1 MTRDASGEPEAE
13 QGPPRARAGKCAMTA
28 PATLLRF
35 RVVND
40 LSSVRRMKRFLFPT
54 FAALAFVCATS
65 TVVAGQPVTD
75 SKYVQ
80 ESAAPDPR
88 LIFRWNTSYVFE
100 SDFERGHDAKGD
112 AFSTDLELGYR
123 IPLSLG
129 WPDRPDGAWYLRLGA
144 RYMRFDFDNEGG
156 LPLPNT
162 LQGIAGVVAL
172 EYLVKGRRV
181 ILFEALPGVY
191 FEHDISADAF
201 DVPIKAAIPIELSDS
216 FAFIV
221 GVSYVGMRSYPV
233 LPIVGFNWRIN
244 DQWTVRAIPPDP
256 RIIYTPRDDLNF
268 WVGGELTGGAFRV
281 DGRDR
286 DHHHDGKLNN
296 AVLTYSDWRVGAGV
310 TCRCESLTFE
320 LSGGYSFQRKFDYHR
335 AEEGFET
342 DEGAPYVAME
352 ITAAF

>member
-1 MTRDASGEPEAE
+1 
-13 QGPPRARAGKCAMTA
+13 
-28 PATLLRF
+28 
-35 RVVND
+35 
-40 LSSVRRMKRFLFPT
+40 MKRFLFPT
-54 FAALAFVCATS
+54 FAATALAICAS
-65 TVVAGQPVTD
+65 TTFAGQPISD
-75 SKYVQ
+75 AKYAK
-80 ESAAPDPR
+80 EPYPPDPR
-88 LIFRWNTSYVFE
+88 LIFRLNSSYVLE

-112 AFSTDLELGYR
+112 AFSTDFEVGYR
-123 IPLSLG
+123 IPMSFG
-129 WPDRPDGAWYLRLGA
+129 WPNRDDGAWYLRLGA
-144 RYMRFDFDNEGG
+144 RYLRFDFDNEGG

-162 LQGIAGVVAL
+162 LQGVAGVVAL

-191 FEHDISADAF
+191 FEHDIRSDAF
-201 DVPIKAAIPIELSDS
+201 DVPIKAALPLEINDS

-221 GVSYVGMRSYPV
+221 GVSYVGMRSYPL

-268 WVGGELTGGAFRV
+268 WVGGELTGGAFRT
-281 DGRDR
+281 DSRYEKDA
-286 DHHHDGKLNN
+286 KLNN
-296 AVLTYSDWRVGAGV
+296 AVITYSDWRVGAGV
-310 TCRCESLTFE
+310 TCRCDSLTFE

>member
-1 MTRDASGEPEAE
+1 
-13 QGPPRARAGKCAMTA
+13 
-28 PATLLRF
+28 
-35 RVVND
+35 
-40 LSSVRRMKRFLFPT
+40 MKRFLFPP
-54 FAALAFVCATS
+54 FAAALILAGATS
-65 TVVAGQPVTD
+65 TAPAGQPIIDTKVAQQP
-75 SKYVQ
+75 Y
-80 ESAAPDPR
+80 APDPR
-88 LIFRWNTSYVFE
+88 LIFRLNSSYVFE
-100 SDFERGHDAKGD
+100 SDFERGDDAKGD

-123 IPLSLG
+123 IPMSFG
-129 WPDRPDGAWYLRLGA
+129 WPNREDGAWYLRLGA
-144 RYMRFDFDNEGG
+144 RYTRFDFDNEGG

-191 FEHDISADAF
+191 FEHDISSDAF
-201 DVPIKAAIPIELSDS
+201 DIPIKAAIPLELSDS

-244 DQWTVRAIPPDP
+244 EQWTVRAIPPDP

-268 WVGGELTGGAFRV
+268 WVGGELTGGAFRANS
-281 DGRDR
+281 RDR
-286 DHHHDGKLNN
+286 QNAKLNN

-310 TCRCESLTFE
+310 TCRCESLILE

-352 ITAAF
+352 ITATF